1 MRWRWKKPIGH
12 NITGRR
18 AARMVDV
25 GAWVEEKKKK
35 KSHEKSLTLH
45 VTHKLAL
52 MDRREQGH
60 RKKETQ

>member
-1 MRWRWKKPIGH
+1 MRWRWRKPIGH

-25 GAWVEEKKKK
+25 GVWVGKKKK

-45 VTHKLAL
+45 VTHKPPL

-60 RKKETQ
+60 RRKKK

>member
-1 MRWRWKKPIGH
+1 MRWRWKKPTGH

-35 KSHEKSLTLH
+35 KAMKSHLH
-45 VTHKLAL
+45 C
-52 MDRREQGH
+52 M
-60 RKKETQ
+60 